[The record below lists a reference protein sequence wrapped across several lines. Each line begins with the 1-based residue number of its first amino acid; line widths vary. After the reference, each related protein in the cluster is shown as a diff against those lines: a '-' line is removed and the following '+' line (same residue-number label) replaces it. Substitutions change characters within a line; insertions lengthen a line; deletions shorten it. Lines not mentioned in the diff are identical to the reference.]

1 MWTPMPLSIYTIR
14 NHEPFI
20 YLHKRRKTRRKFRS
34 FCLRIQTSHLFV
46 PHIFLQMRPSF
57 VVSLLL
63 LLLLLTKAQ
72 GIRLGKESL
81 PIQQQKQHKEK
92 TALLKRSNS
101 DADGEAILCEDE
113 QCTGRIKK
121 RKLVTA
127 PVSTTYTISKNVN
140 RGENEGDPL
149 VNSNITSMKV
159 NGETNERK
167 VNKVSTTS
175 KNQNQQQEQYPD
187 LEDITEMDYSPA
199 TRKPPIHN

>member
-1 MWTPMPLSIYTIR
+1 
-14 NHEPFI
+14 
-20 YLHKRRKTRRKFRS
+20 
-34 FCLRIQTSHLFV
+34 
-46 PHIFLQMRPSF
+46 MRPSF

-81 PIQQQKQHKEK
+81 PIQQQKQHKFSSICMQKEK